1 MVTSPQFDKETLS
14 EGNHRLFIGFV
25 LDVLLRPWEKF
36 VMGLKYT
43 EVSPLFSNYLSVR
56 VVIMSLARCRKV

>member
-1 MVTSPQFDKETLS
+1 MSD
-14 EGNHRLFIGFV
+14 GNYRLFIGLI

-43 EVSPLFSNYLSVR
+43 EVRPNDPTLSSFIDTV
-56 VVIMSLARCRKV
+56 